1 MGGCE
6 TIEERFANCEAKI
19 SNMGSIMVQVFFSSL
34 PRRKKK
40 KCLLCCGTA
49 EHFPKDKLSVDREV
63 RAVRAGSI
71 TLSSQV

>member
-1 MGGCE
+1 
-6 TIEERFANCEAKI
+6 
-19 SNMGSIMVQVFFSSL
+19 MGSIMVQVFFSSL